1 MHSFLSKKNYLDV
14 RKICTLLLLINLLPL
29 FSFSQDI
36 NPKVRLKFDT
46 RFDFETWVP
55 TNKDSNTVS
64 SINGKYFNIIVDGEI
79 NEKFSYN
86 YRQRFSMNAVDNFQ
100 LAGKENMS
108 NFHSIDWAYLNYKMN
123 DAFTLS
129 AGKQVVMIGGW
140 EYDYAPID
148 QFFWSDFWNNVYCY
162 ELGAMINYT
171 SPNQNHNLGFQISN
185 SPFSTKNLSSL
196 YSYNMIWYGNMD
208 WFKTIYS
215 VNMVEYQKGHFINYI
230 VLGNKFN
237 VGNFSLEL
245 DLMNRVSSEQSN
257 FFDDYSII
265 GNGIYNINK
274 KLRVFAKAGY
284 DQNKAQNPQEIFVYD
299 RYVVPGTEYLFYG
312 IGMEYFPIK
321 DKKDVRI
328 HAFWASNNAD
338 VKYNTF
344 NIGVR
349 WQMKVLER

>member
-1 MHSFLSKKNYLDV
+1 M
-14 RKICTLLLLINLLPL
+14 RKICSLLLLINLLPL
-29 FSFSQDI
+29 ISISQDI

-55 TNKDSNTVS
+55 TDSDS
-64 SINGKYFNIIVDGEI
+64 STLNGISGKYFNIMIDGDI

-86 YRQRFSMNAVDNFQ
+86 YRQRFSMNAVDNYQ
-100 LAGKENMS
+100 MAGRENMN
-108 NFHSIDWAYLNYKMN
+108 NFHSLDWAYLNYKIN

-148 QFFWSDFWNNVYCY
+148 QYFWSNFWNNVYCY

-171 SPNQNHNLGFQISN
+171 SPNKNHNLGFQISN
-185 SPFSTKNLSSL
+185 SPFSTNNLSSL

-237 VGNFSLEL
+237 VGEFSLEL
-245 DLMNRVSSEQSN
+245 DLMNRASSEQSN

-274 KLRVFAKAGY
+274 KLKIFAKGGY
-284 DQNKAQNPQEIFVYD
+284 DQNKAQTPQEAFVYD
-299 RYVVPGTEYLFYG
+299 RFVIPGTEYLFYG
-312 IGMEYFPIK
+312 IGLEYFPIK

-338 VKYNTF
+338 VQYNTF
-344 NIGVR
+344 NIGMR

>member
-1 MHSFLSKKNYLDV
+1 MHRFLSKKNYLDV
-14 RKICTLLLLINLLPL
+14 RKIGTLLLLINLLPL
-29 FSFSQDI
+29 FSFSQDV

-108 NFHSIDWAYLNYKMN
+108 NFHSIDWAYLNYKIN
-123 DAFTLS
+123 ESFTLS

-171 SPNQNHNLGFQISN
+171 SPNKNHNLGFQISN

-215 VNMVEYQKGHFINYI
+215 VNMVEYLKGHFINYI

-237 VGNFSLEL
+237 VGKFSLEL
-245 DLMNRVSSEQSN
+245 DLMNRASSEQSN

>member
-1 MHSFLSKKNYLDV
+1 
-14 RKICTLLLLINLLPL
+14 
-29 FSFSQDI
+29 
-36 NPKVRLKFDT
+36 
-46 RFDFETWVP
+46 
-55 TNKDSNTVS
+55 
-64 SINGKYFNIIVDGEI
+64 
-79 NEKFSYN
+79 
-86 YRQRFSMNAVDNFQ
+86 
-100 LAGKENMS
+100 
-108 NFHSIDWAYLNYKMN
+108 
-123 DAFTLS
+123 
-129 AGKQVVMIGGW
+129 
-140 EYDYAPID
+140 
-148 QFFWSDFWNNVYCY
+148 
-162 ELGAMINYT
+162 
-171 SPNQNHNLGFQISN
+171 
-185 SPFSTKNLSSL
+185 
-196 YSYNMIWYGNMD
+196 
-208 WFKTIYS
+208 
-215 VNMVEYQKGHFINYI
+215 
-230 VLGNKFN
+230 
-237 VGNFSLEL
+237 
-245 DLMNRVSSEQSN
+245 MNRASSEQSN

>member
-1 MHSFLSKKNYLDV
+1 M

-36 NPKVRLKFDT
+36 NPKVRLKFDA
-46 RFDFETWVP
+46 RCDFETWVP

-86 YRQRFSMNAVDNFQ
+86 YRQRFSINAVDNFQ

-148 QFFWSDFWNNVYCY
+148 QYFWSNFWNNVYCY

-171 SPNQNHNLGFQISN
+171 SPNKNHNIGFQISN
-185 SPFSTKNLSSL
+185 SPFSTKNFSNL
-196 YSYNMIWYGNMD
+196 YSYNLIWYGNMD

-215 VNMVEYQKGHFINYI
+215 TNMIEYEKGHFINYI

-237 VGNFSLEL
+237 IGNFSLEL
-245 DLMNRVSSEQSN
+245 DLMNRASSEQSN
-257 FFDDYSII
+257 FFSDYSII

-274 KLRVFAKAGY
+274 KLRLFAKAGY
-284 DQNKAQNPQEIFVYD
+284 DQNKAQNPHELFVYD
-299 RYVVPGTEYLFYG
+299 RYVFPGTEYLFYG
-312 IGMEYFPIK
+312 IGLEYFPIK

-328 HAFWASNNAD
+328 HAYWASNNAD
-338 VKYNTF
+338 VQYNTF
-344 NIGVR
+344 NIGLR

>member
-171 SPNQNHNLGFQISN
+171 SPNKNHNLGFQISN

-215 VNMVEYQKGHFINYI
+215 VNMVEYLKGHFINYI

-237 VGNFSLEL
+237 VGEFSLEL
-245 DLMNRVSSEQSN
+245 DLMNRASSEQSN

-274 KLRVFAKAGY
+274 KLRVFAKVGY
-284 DQNKAQNPQEIFVYD
+284 DQNKAQNPQELFVYD